1 MEVNNTKAVC
11 PACGAELFSPE
22 ALFCVQCGASVSKNT
37 SANDFS
43 FDSDERTEDT
53 ISVNDDADRTM
64 SAEDFYQKPSIGQT
78 FPFGQPPEAEKAV
91 LFSVPDASE
100 AVDPSEEPTC
110 IPASVSDAGSV
121 NSAPPSEAVSEETDV
136 SSDFQPETLSETS
149 EEPKSVFDDEA
160 EKKSEASDVI
170 PIPVISV
177 QQPTPNGQQSYPNGQ
192 PFYPNGQQ
200 PTPNGQQAYPNGQ
213 QPIPNGQQSY
223 PNGQQFYPNGQQFY
237 PNGQPFYPNGQ
248 QPYPN
253 AQPFYPNGQQ
263 PTPNGQPFY
272 LNGQQPYPNPQL
284 YGGGWQQPVSNQ
296 RQKAKNSKNPSGN
309 RPKNK
314 WVVPVIVSCVAG
326 LVLFTAV
333 GFIVWTKVLAPS
345 KNYDKA
351 CSLME
356 EGKYDNAIALFEDLG
371 DYKDSGDKITESK
384 YQKACQSLEDEEYQ
398 TAETMFKELGDY
410 RDSEDKAVESKYRYG
425 ISLIEDEFYTQAISV
440 FEELDDYSDSADYL
454 REAKYLYCKENGN
467 CTDSLTYEYM
477 KELKKAGYKDSESMY
492 HALYDLRIEVIYCNN
507 DSDDEDTI
515 LYSVSKYSSY
525 FHIGFSISGGT
536 PDETFNIYRVV
547 TYPDG
552 NSYNSSDDPW
562 INLEN
567 GSTCSIYWSEGF
579 FSDPAYGVT
588 GKMYIDLYNQKTKK
602 RIKRV
607 TVKITE

>member
-43 FDSDERTEDT
+43 FVNDERTEDT
-53 ISVNDDADRTM
+53 ISVNDDTDRTM

-91 LFSVPDASE
+91 SFSVPDASE
-100 AVDPSEEPTC
+100 AVDPSEEPTW

-121 NSAPPSEAVSEETDV
+121 NSVPPSEAVSEETDV
-136 SSDFQPETLSETS
+136 SSDFQPETLSKTS
-149 EEPKSVFDDEA
+149 EEPKSVFDDASEQN
-160 EKKSEASDVI
+160 SEASDVI

-177 QQPTPNGQQSYPNGQ
+177 QQPTPNGQQPTSNGQ

-200 PTPNGQQAYPNGQ
+200 PTPNGQQPTSNGQ
-213 QPIPNGQQSY
+213 P
-223 PNGQQFYPNGQQFY
+223 FY
-237 PNGQPFYPNGQ
+237 PNGQPFYP
-248 QPYPN
+248 
-253 AQPFYPNGQQ
+253 
-263 PTPNGQPFY
+263 
-272 LNGQQPYPNPQL
+272 NGQQPYPNPQL

-579 FSDPAYGVT
+579 FSDPAYDVT

-607 TVKITE
+607 TVKITG

>member
-1 MEVNNTKAVC
+1 MEANNTKAVC

-43 FDSDERTEDT
+43 FVNNERTEDT
-53 ISVNDDADRTM
+53 ISVNDDTDRTM

-91 LFSVPDASE
+91 SFSVPDASE
-100 AVDPSEEPTC
+100 AVDPSEEPTW

-121 NSAPPSEAVSEETDV
+121 NSVPPSEAVSEETDV
-136 SSDFQPETLSETS
+136 SSDFQPETLSKTS
-149 EEPKSVFDDEA
+149 EEPKSVFDDASEQN
-160 EKKSEASDVI
+160 SEASDVI

-177 QQPTPNGQQSYPNGQ
+177 QQPTPNGQQPTSNGQPFYPNGQPFYPNGQPFYPNGQLPTPNGQ

-200 PTPNGQQAYPNGQ
+200 PTP
-213 QPIPNGQQSY
+213 
-223 PNGQQFYPNGQQFY
+223 
-237 PNGQPFYPNGQ
+237 
-248 QPYPN
+248 
-253 AQPFYPNGQQ
+253 
-263 PTPNGQPFY
+263 
-272 LNGQQPYPNPQL
+272 NGQQPYPNPQL

-326 LVLFTAV
+326 LVLFIAV

-356 EGKYDNAIALFEDLG
+356 EGEYDNAIALFEDLG
-371 DYKDSGDKITESK
+371 DYKDCGDKITESK

-607 TVKITE
+607 TVKITG

>member
-64 SAEDFYQKPSIGQT
+64 SAEDFYQKPSIGHT

-200 PTPNGQQAYPNGQ
+200 PTPNGQ
-213 QPIPNGQQSY
+213 
-223 PNGQQFYPNGQQFY
+223 
-237 PNGQPFYPNGQ
+237 
-248 QPYPN
+248 
-253 AQPFYPNGQQ
+253 PFYPNGQQ
-263 PTPNGQPFY
+263 PTPNGQQAYP
-272 LNGQQPYPNPQL
+272 NGQQPYPNPQL

-579 FSDPAYGVT
+579 FSDPAYDVT

>member
-91 LFSVPDASE
+91 SFSVPDASE
-100 AVDPSEEPTC
+100 AVDPSEEPTW

-121 NSAPPSEAVSEETDV
+121 NSVPPSEAVSEETDV
-136 SSDFQPETLSETS
+136 SSDFQPETLSKTS

-170 PIPVISV
+170 PIPVMSV
-177 QQPTPNGQQSYPNGQ
+177 QQPTPNGQQSN
-192 PFYPNGQQ
+192 
-200 PTPNGQQAYPNGQ
+200 
-213 QPIPNGQQSY
+213 
-223 PNGQQFYPNGQQFY
+223 

-356 EGKYDNAIALFEDLG
+356 EGEYDNAIALFEDLG

-525 FHIGFSISGGT
+525 FHIGFSILGGT